1 MTIDLQAQLVDAL
14 NKLNERLERP
24 SYKIIVSPNEINYN
38 HGVGIF
44 LQRLFPDTGDIYSVR
59 SIDVYGGDHS
69 FGSQSFCLHQ
79 QHAAFHDVLNAVNIN
94 LGQIRASAILLVPYF
109 PADFLL
115 GLALKRLYGCP
126 LCVFI
131 MDDQNI
137 YSNSVED
144 QLVRQ
149 LLDSADLCFG
159 ISRPL
164 CDDYERKY
172 NKRFWFF
179 PPVVESRLIQRTSPD
194 PLFAQRKSVSKGVLI
209 GNIWSQRWLDQL
221 RILCRESN
229 VKIDWYGN
237 PNRNWID
244 FEESELEADGIFF
257 RGFIDEAE
265 LIQVLK
271 KASYAL
277 ILTGSTDHPDDRPEQ
292 MKLSLPSRCCFM
304 TATANIPLLVLGH
317 HESAIARFVESA
329 ALGVISPYNHD
340 DFVAA
345 IEDVCSPENQRRFRE
360 NSFAV
365 ASQLGA
371 DGLGEWL
378 WDSLTLKRPVDL
390 RFEQLWPKGI
400 DHYQSVLVTTSENN
414 FRHGT
419 GVLLKRVFP
428 HEHNIISV
436 RTNDFYFGDQQWEG
450 ESYLIQES
458 ASDRRGM
465 FSHVVSIF
473 KNHSC
478 ITRLFCV
485 PYDAESL
492 LVSIAIKEFY
502 GIPMAIWIMDDQNV
516 ATPKVPDTL
525 MKEFL
530 SKADVRFAT
539 HPEMR
544 DAYENKYGLKFWLLP
559 AVVPDHIITTI
570 PSEPAKKN
578 FEERRGALVG
588 SLWSEQWFNSLCHCL
603 QQTGIQLDWFGNSQ
617 YYWFTDTDADLRQK
631 GLNPKG
637 ICPEDPL
644 AKNLKDY
651 PFVIVPTGTLDER
664 DDQVHLSRL
673 SLPGRILFILASS
686 NTPIILL
693 GSPLTSAGN
702 FVNRFQIGMV
712 CDYTPEALSEALE
725 YVLDPSNQKR
735 LRQNAINVARRF
747 SDRGIDEWIWQSLE
761 MGQAADRRFESLF
774 QRSTLDSTPFIEPP
788 VPDTICRDY
797 VPAFLALR
805 RLKSNGYNPD
815 FVLEVGAS
823 TGIWSNTVSLLF
835 PDAAFILIDLAI
847 RHHEQPELKD
857 SIKSLPNSKLLE
869 LTISHQ
875 MDQCNEVGQRNVDP
889 GDPESV
895 SVEMKTLDQL
905 VHEEKIIGRGILK
918 LDLQSIKYLVLEGA
932 QQFIEQVDLIIVELS
947 LPPFNGESDLFLQIL
962 NKLDSLD
969 FRYYDEAGEIRSPVD
984 GTLHLKNVAF
994 IRRNL
999 LIHQLATD

>member
-1 MTIDLQAQLVDAL
+1 MTIDLQIQLVDAL

-24 SYKIIVSPNEINYN
+24 SYKVVVSPTEINYN
-38 HGVGIF
+38 HGVGVL
-44 LQRLFPDTGDIYSVR
+44 LQRLFPDASDIYSVR
-59 SIDVYGGDHS
+59 SIDVYGGDHC

-79 QHAAFHDVLNAVNIN
+79 KHGAFHDVLSAVNVN

-144 QLVRQ
+144 HLVSK

-164 CDDYERKY
+164 CDAYEKKY
-172 NKRFWFF
+172 NKTFWFF
-179 PPVVESRLIQRTSPD
+179 PPVVESRLIQTALTDVP
-194 PLFAQRKSVSKGVLI
+194 FYQKITGSKGVVI
-209 GNIWSQRWLDQL
+209 GNIWAQPWLDQL
-221 RILCRESN
+221 RRLCGESH

-244 FEESELEADGIFF
+244 FQESELEADGIFF
-257 RGFIDEAE
+257 RGFIDEDE
-265 LIQVLK
+265 LIQVLRN
-271 KASYAL
+271 ASYAL
-277 ILTGSTDHPDDRPEQ
+277 IPTGTTDHPDDRPEF
-292 MKLSLPSRCCFM
+292 MKLSLPSRCCFL
-304 TATANIPLLVLGH
+304 TATANVPLLVLGH

-329 ALGVISPYNHD
+329 GLGVVSSYNHD

-345 IEDVCSPENQRRFRE
+345 INDLCSPENQRRFRE
-360 NSFAV
+360 NSIAV
-365 ASQLGA
+365 ARQLGA

-400 DHYQSVLVTTSENN
+400 DQFQSVLVTTSENN

-428 HEHNIISV
+428 HEQNIISV

-450 ESYLIQES
+450 QSYLIQES
-458 ASDRRGM
+458 AFDRRGM
-465 FSHVVSIF
+465 FSHVVSTF
-473 KNHSC
+473 KNHSS

-516 ATPKVPDTL
+516 ATHKVPDSL
-525 MKEFL
+525 MREFL

-544 DAYENKYGLKFWLLP
+544 DAYEDKYGLKFWLLP
-559 AVVPDHIITTI
+559 AVVPDHIITST
-570 PSEPAKKN
+570 PSEPARRN
-578 FEERRGALVG
+578 FEQRRGALVG
-588 SLWSEQWFNSLCHCL
+588 SLWSEQWYNSLCNCL
-603 QQTGIQLDWFGNSQ
+603 QHTGIQLDWFGNNQ
-617 YYWFTDTDADLRQK
+617 YYWFTDTESDLRLK

-644 AKNLKDY
+644 AQNLKQY
-651 PFVIVPTGTLDER
+651 PFVLVPTGTLDGR

-702 FVNRFQIGMV
+702 FVNRFQIGVV
-712 CDYTPEALSEALE
+712 CDYTPDALSEALE
-725 YVLDPSNQKR
+725 YVLDPPNQKR
-735 LRQNAINVARRF
+735 LRQNAINVAHRF
-747 SDRGIDEWIWQSLE
+747 SDHGIDEWIWQSLE
-761 MGQAADRRFESLF
+761 KGQAADGRFESLF
-774 QRSTLDSTPFIEPP
+774 QRSILDPAPFIEPP
-788 VPDTICRDY
+788 VPDTIFRDN
-797 VPAFLALR
+797 VPAYLALR
-805 RLKSNGYNPD
+805 RLKITGYQPD
-815 FVLEVGAS
+815 FVVDLGTS
-823 TGIWSNTVSLLF
+823 NGIWSHTVSLLF
-835 PDAAFILIDLAI
+835 PHAAFILVDAAQCSNTFGD
-847 RHHEQPELKD
+847 HE
-857 SIKSLPNSKLLE
+857 
-869 LTISHQ
+869 
-875 MDQCNEVGQRNVDP
+875 
-889 GDPESV
+889 PESV
-895 SVEMKTLDQL
+895 TLKTLDQL
-905 VHEEKIIGRGILK
+905 TQEENIFGRGILK
-918 LDLQSIKYLVLEGA
+918 LDLQSDECLVLEGA
-932 QQFIEQVDLIIVELS
+932 QQFMEQVDLVIVELS
-947 LPPFNGESDLFLQIL
+947 LIPLDGKSELFLQLL
-962 NKLDSLD
+962 NRLDHLD
-969 FRYYDEAGEIRSPVD
+969 FRYYDEFGEIRSPVD
-984 GTLHLKNVAF
+984 GTLRLKNVGF
-994 IRRNL
+994 IRRGL
-999 LIHQLATD
+999 LIHNLAIN